1 MNEFIRII
9 SLLVVLSALAACSIN
24 PSTKKNES
32 PLGAGF
38 RYSSYGP
45 KTNPGPDYWLRVGR
59 EMADRFPNA
68 HPEAI
73 WIVGV
78 LYGKGTWLSFPGESP
93 DKLIAF
99 GFDDENEA
107 ALDLFDKNGVKVWL
121 QVEPGDADML
131 QLIDLVLDRY
141 GHHPCVIG
149 FGVDLEWHHSSNPDE
164 GEGVTDE
171 EAAQWLAAIRKH
183 NPDYRLFLKHW
194 LAEKMPETLRDG
206 ILFVNDSQ
214 GFESLD
220 QMVADFSEWGET
232 FSPAPVAFQYGYPA
246 DQKWWGNLADP
257 PGDIGNAI
265 LAKTPNAQGFYWVDF
280 TVLDVFKP

>member
-1 MNEFIRII
+1 M
-9 SLLVVLSALAACSIN
+9 
-24 PSTKKNES
+24 
-32 PLGAGF
+32 GAGF

-45 KTNPGPDYWLRVGR
+45 KYNPGPDYWLRVGQ
-59 EMADRFPNA
+59 EMADRFPDA

-78 LYGKGTWLSFPGESP
+78 LYGKGTWLSFPGEST

-141 GHHPCVIG
+141 SHHPCVIG

-164 GEGVTDE
+164 GVGATDE
-171 EAAQWLAAIRKH
+171 EAAQWLAAIRRH
-183 NPDYRLFLKHW
+183 NPEYRLFLKHW
-194 LAEKMPETLRDG
+194 LSEKMPETLREG

-220 QMVADFSEWGET
+220 QMVADFSEWGQDLFRPLRWHSNMVIPPIKNGGASWLIPPAISVKPYSLRLPMPRDSSGWISPSWT
-232 FSPAPVAFQYGYPA
+232 CSSPDFSDAIKENPNRPIEHRIFQTSHCLPV
-246 DQKWWGNLADP
+246 
-257 PGDIGNAI
+257 
-265 LAKTPNAQGFYWVDF
+265 
-280 TVLDVFKP
+280 